1 MLHLVAGRE
10 QALGAEV
17 LEKSEAINSVE
28 TKVAALKEE
37 VVELEAEQAAKEPLV
52 SPWASVVKLKCR
64 ARGKIEWHDQRNER
78 GLAAVQGK
86 QARLSLPRPL
96 PSPPATQPR

>member
-1 MLHLVAGRE
+1 MSILTTAAKEPALKPYIVKEALAVGVIGVLHGARCE

-28 TKVAALKEE
+28 AKVAALKDE

-52 SPWASVVKLKCR
+52 SPWASVVKLNVPR
-64 ARGKIEWHDQRNER
+64 
-78 GLAAVQGK
+78 QGK
-86 QARLSLPRPL
+86 DRVA
-96 PSPPATQPR
+96 

>member
-28 TKVAALKEE
+28 AKVAALKEE

-52 SPWASVVKLKCR
+52 SPWASVVKLNAPR
-64 ARGKIEWHDQRNER
+64 
-78 GLAAVQGK
+78 QGK
-86 QARLSLPRPL
+86 DRVA
-96 PSPPATQPR
+96 

>member
-28 TKVAALKEE
+28 AKVAALKEE

-52 SPWASVVKLKCR
+52 SPWASVVKLNVPR
-64 ARGKIEWHDQRNER
+64 
-78 GLAAVQGK
+78 QGK
-86 QARLSLPRPL
+86 DRVA
-96 PSPPATQPR
+96 